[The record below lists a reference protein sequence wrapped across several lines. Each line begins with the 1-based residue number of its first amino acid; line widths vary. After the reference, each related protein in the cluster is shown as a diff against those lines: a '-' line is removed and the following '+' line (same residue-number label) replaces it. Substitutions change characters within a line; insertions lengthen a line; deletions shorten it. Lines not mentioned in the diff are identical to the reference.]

1 MPDFSSFFRSPA
13 LAGMT
18 SAAQTML
25 ADAAQKEDQR
35 IREIGQRW
43 EAYLGQHRK
52 TLKVRAGEPDDN
64 VRINLTG
71 VIVDAG
77 VDFLFGDDLD
87 FEQEREKGD
96 EQGAEDGADTPAEQW
111 LNQVWDA
118 SRRMTALQKL
128 GINGGYSGHAALK
141 IQPREGA
148 PNTEPPRLI
157 VIDPA
162 TFSAQWSEDDIDFV
176 ESYRIT
182 WNVMRDGKPAVRR
195 QRIERT
201 DGGQWE
207 IVDEISIGD
216 SPRWILIGQTPWAYS
231 WAPIID
237 CQNLP
242 NPNEYYGRPDLTE
255 DVVEANLAVNGVLSD
270 MRKSVRLH
278 ASPKV
283 WGSGIGEDSTLDV
296 APDEAIILPDK
307 ESKIGTIE
315 ARHDPAAIELYQ
327 RLKAALHEEARV
339 PEIASGKLDQI
350 GQLSGLALQIL
361 YGPLVRKTR
370 TKRRTYGELIRE
382 TNRRLVELRFGES
395 AAAGKTLIHWP
406 EMLPSDP
413 KADAETALLDHD
425 LGASKATLL
434 EKRGYDADTEA
445 KKRTE
450 EDAASQEKLG
460 GALLDAFDRGGAR
473 TDGPAAPAVPTP
485 RTMGQPG

>member
-13 LAGMT
+13 LAAMS
-18 SAAQTML
+18 SAAATVL
-25 ADAAQKEDQR
+25 EDAANAEAQR

-43 EAYLGQHRK
+43 EAYLGQHK
-52 TLKVRAGEPDDN
+52 NSLKVRPKEPNDN
-64 VRINLTG
+64 VRVNITG

-87 FEQEREKGD
+87 FEEEREQGD
-96 EQGAEDGADTPAEQW
+96 EQGSEDGADTPAEQW
-111 LNQVWDA
+111 LNQVWDD

-128 GINGGYSGHAALK
+128 GINGGYAGHAALK

-148 PNTEPPRLI
+148 PAEEPPRLI

-182 WNVMRDGKPAVRR
+182 WNVVRDGKPAVRR
-195 QRIERT
+195 QRHERT
-201 DGGQWE
+201 DAGQWE
-207 IVDEISIGD
+207 IIDEISIGD
-216 SPRWILIGQTPWAYS
+216 SGRWLLIGQTPWPYTWS
-231 WAPIID
+231 PIID

-242 NPNEYYGRPDLTE
+242 NPNEYYGRPDLTD
-255 DVVEANLAVNGVLSD
+255 DVVEANLAINGVLSD

-278 ASPKV
+278 ASPKL
-283 WGSGIGEDSTLDV
+283 WGSGIGEDSKLDV
-296 APDEAIILPDK
+296 APDEMIILPDK
-307 ESKIGTIE
+307 EAQIGTIE
-315 ARHDPAAIELYQ
+315 ARHDPAAIELYA
-327 RLKAALHEEARV
+327 RLKAALHEQARV

-370 TKRRTYGELIRE
+370 TKRRTYGELIRD
-382 TNRRLVELRFGES
+382 TNRRLIELRFGEK
-395 AAAGKTLIHWP
+395 AAAGKTLVHWP

-413 KADAETALLDHD
+413 KADAETALLDYEI
-425 LGASKATLL
+425 GASKSTLL
-434 EKRGYDADTEA
+434 EKRGYDADTEQ

-450 EDAASQEKLG
+450 EDAASQDKLG
-460 GALLDAFDRGGAR
+460 QGLLDAFARGGAP
-473 TDGPAAPAVPTP
+473 TDAPAAPGTPAP